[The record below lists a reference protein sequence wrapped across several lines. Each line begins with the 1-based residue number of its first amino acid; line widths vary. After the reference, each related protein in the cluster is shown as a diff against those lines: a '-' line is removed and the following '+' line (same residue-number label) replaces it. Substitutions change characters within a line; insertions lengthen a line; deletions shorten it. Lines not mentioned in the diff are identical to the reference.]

1 MTAYWKKWLKT
12 KYTHTWLD
20 PPCAP
25 IECWLRVTEEN
36 LDFFEWDKNHD
47 GIVTKKE
54 IKEMTFIDPGTES
67 SFNLLSDKRFTYP
80 YYCGLI
86 LEQAPARVISIFNF

>member
-1 MTAYWKKWLKT
+1 M
-12 KYTHTWLD
+12 
-20 PPCAP
+20 
-25 IECWLRVTEEN
+25 TEEN

-67 SFNLLSDKRFTYP
+67 SFNLLSDKR
-80 YYCGLI
+80 
-86 LEQAPARVISIFNF
+86 

>member
-1 MTAYWKKWLKT
+1 MIFRAFYFSIVHDRDFKP
-12 KYTHTWLD
+12 WLD

-67 SFNLLSDKRFTYP
+67 SFNLLSDKR
-80 YYCGLI
+80 
-86 LEQAPARVISIFNF
+86 

>member
-1 MTAYWKKWLKT
+1 MLSIIKKLKTGGKGERAYGNNLTAYWKKWLKT

-54 IKEMTFIDPGTES
+54 IKELTFIDPGTES
-67 SFNLLSDKRFTYP
+67 SFDLLSDKR
-80 YYCGLI
+80 
-86 LEQAPARVISIFNF
+86 